1 MDECAAVYDDD
12 KVIVAVVSDSEGE
25 DDNSPYY
32 DGACEGK
39 TEIKLP
45 SEVWGMVLDC
55 KLCSVVLISIVLLSF
70 FHLTRNTHIIILY
83 QKISHTNPSYHLL

>member
-1 MDECAAVYDDD
+1 MNQLAGSTVVECAAVYDDD
-12 KVIVAVVSDSEGE
+12 KVIVVVVSDSEGE

-32 DGACEGK
+32 PYDGACKGN

-55 KLCSVVLISIVLLSF
+55 KLRSVV
-70 FHLTRNTHIIILY
+70 
-83 QKISHTNPSYHLL
+83 